1 MKSHPNIRNIT
12 VSGRIGSGATTLAIS
27 LQKELGWTLWEGGA
41 LSEKFHKEQGSK
53 ETDVDKRPVSFD
65 YKMEALIEKMLKDKD
80 HQIIQSHLA
89 GFDAQNIPGIY
100 KILVICEDKNG
111 NDLIELRAQRLVE
124 RKGITKEEALD
135 EIEKREGRNLK
146 KWQALYAPDDKNWV
160 YWNKKYFD
168 LVINTAILSKAES
181 LAFTLKNLNI

>member
-1 MKSHPNIRNIT
+1 MQELPNIRNIT
-12 VSGRIGSGATTLAIS
+12 VSGRIGSGATTLAIG

-65 YKMEALIEKMLKDKD
+65 YEMEALIEKMLKDKD

-111 NDLIELRAQRLVE
+111 NDLVDLRAQRLVE

-146 KWQALYAPDDKNWV
+146 KWQALYAPDDKDWV

-168 LVINTAILSKAES
+168 LVINTAVLSKAES
-181 LAFTLKNLNI
+181 LAFTLKDLNI